1 MSVLVAMLAC
11 AIFPIP
17 EVPLGY
23 REKVV
28 LVLIIL
34 RFIQEYVK
42 TEEDIQWVN
51 QKLKEMGAFP
61 PVDVAICG
69 TDSS

>member
-11 AIFPIP
+11 AMFPIP

-34 RFIQEYVK
+34 RFVQEYVK
-42 TEEDIQWVN
+42 TEDDIQWVN
-51 QKLKEMGAFP
+51 QKLKEMCTVSP
-61 PVDVAICG
+61 IDVAICG